1 MASRPSNEIGLRERK
16 KKESMTRLRTAARE
30 LMWDQGYEAVTTRAI
45 AARADMGEATL
56 FRYVPSKLDLFL
68 SVYGDEFEQIVDRC
82 AQGHATGRNTGHQS
96 ESQPHL
102 QRILDCYD
110 ELAALYTR
118 FPELAFTFVKESF
131 GSSSGIGRSGL
142 EFADRWFALIEAILL
157 DARVAGLTT
166 VRADDIPAVA
176 QNCHAIYVHEV
187 LRSHARE
194 LDSSEL
200 PARLRQRLTLSL
212 RALAPL

>member
-68 SVYGDEFEQIVDRC
+68 SVYGDEFEQVVDRC
-82 AQGHATGRNTGHQS
+82 AQAHATDRTAVHRGGSQS
-96 ESQPHL
+96 HL

-142 EFADRWFALIEAILL
+142 EFADRWFALIEAILH
-157 DARVAGLTT
+157 DARGAGLTT
-166 VRADDIPAVA
+166 AMAEDIPMVA
-176 QNCHAIYVHEV
+176 QNCHAVYVHEV
-187 LRSHARE
+187 LRSHARD
-194 LDSSEL
+194 LAPSEL
-200 PARLRQRLTLSL
+200 PTRLRERLALSL
-212 RALAPL
+212 RALDTL